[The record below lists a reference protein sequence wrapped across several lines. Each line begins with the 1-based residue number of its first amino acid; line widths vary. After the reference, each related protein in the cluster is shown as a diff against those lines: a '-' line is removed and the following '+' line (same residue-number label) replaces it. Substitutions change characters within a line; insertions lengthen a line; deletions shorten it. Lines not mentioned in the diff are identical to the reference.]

1 MIEKSD
7 WSLSQQTIS
16 APKAALK
23 VQHNLGDFSNS
34 NISLGIQMKPKMKDI
49 VDIAALEADGRK
61 LQRYVNI
68 HGMFEKYKD
77 QVYEELDPAIN
88 KDINSWKL
96 YENNQT
102 INAHGMMEFKIPLGD
117 AAIKGSE
124 ENINEVDQVL
134 STYQLRF
141 NQTNFE
147 SDAYEICV
155 NNTLMECS
163 GYLMKEGEV
172 ISMMKDN
179 LLANKSKDT
188 FENIKKIDQI
198 LKTGTTDEKKTLY
211 HQFYMET
218 IPLVME

>member
-7 WSLSQQTIS
+7 WSLSQQTIP
-16 APKAALK
+16 APNAALK

-49 VDIAALEADGRK
+49 VDIATLEADGRK

-88 KDINSWKL
+88 KDINSWKQ

-102 INAHGMMEFKIPLGD
+102 INAHGMMEFKIPLDD

-141 NQTNFE
+141 NKTNFE
-147 SDAYEICV
+147 SDAYEMCV

-163 GYLMKEGEV
+163 GYLMKEG
-172 ISMMKDN
+172 
-179 LLANKSKDT
+179 
-188 FENIKKIDQI
+188 
-198 LKTGTTDEKKTLY
+198 
-211 HQFYMET
+211 
-218 IPLVME
+218 